1 MPRPT
6 PAKTAHPPRSVPP
19 PLRPYPSR
27 ATALADRTV
36 PAHFEPAPDDTSP
49 FDLPFPDSPFFEEK
63 ELEFIAAEAPATRP
77 LRRAP
82 EWAAAPDPSAAASRR
97 SVEPGTGSRRA
108 EREERRRRTLR
119 SKRRRITLLTALS
132 LGALVALGLVFG
144 GYVRPG
150 LLTVSSHS
158 SHGSARPSVG
168 ATAIGFELGE
178 KFTAGATGAVTGVTY
193 YALDKG
199 SGRHFA
205 SVWSASGQL
214 LGRTAMSTRAKG
226 WQTVTLAKPVQVAKG
241 TQYVVSFWSEGYQP
255 SNSAWPK
262 HTSHGTTMVSAAP
275 VYRAGPGFPDTA
287 GPYRDNPLSV
297 ALTPGSTPSATA
309 STPASSPSSST
320 SPSSSVPS
328 SSSSSPSSS
337 SAVVPVGGCVGNPS
351 GCGYPD
357 ASTTGVPAGTALR
370 SVPGQVSSGPGW
382 SFSGGTLSVT
392 GTGAVLQGL
401 AVNGSIDVS
410 ASNVVI
416 SKVRVVQT
424 GESWGIGLR
433 HTKNVTIQDSEIS
446 SPAASGGDRLLVGI
460 KDVYGDASGT
470 KVLRTDVW
478 HASTGVQIHAGL
490 IQDSYIHDPGYA
502 SGDHLNGITSNGS
515 FGETLTIEHNTVL
528 NSYGQTDAIS
538 LFEDFSVQANRVI
551 DNNLVA
557 GGGYTIYGGANP
569 GGKATSNIKI
579 TNNRF
584 SRMYFP
590 DGGSYGPYTAY
601 ASGSGNTWSGNVWD
615 DTGKAVN

>member
-1 MPRPT
+1 MPHLGSSPTMRRP
-6 PAKTAHPPRSVPP
+6 ARGAGLLFGVAVLAAGLA
-19 PLRPYPSR
+19 PLGPYP
-27 ATALADRTV
+27 A
-36 PAHFEPAPDDTSP
+36 
-49 FDLPFPDSPFFEEK
+49 
-63 ELEFIAAEAPATRP
+63 
-77 LRRAP
+77 
-82 EWAAAPDPSAAASRR
+82 PSAAAGSTAAGSTAAGSSAEATVRLDAAPAAATR
-97 SVEPGTGSRRA
+97 YTIFGTARQRVRTLHSTRTAQVGTIFVARRA
-108 EREERRRRTLR
+108 GRLESVRFYQAAGTRGRRTVAVY
-119 SKRRRITLLTALS
+119 SASGRRLAVASTSRGSSAAGWRQITLRTPVKLA
-132 LGALVALGLVFG
+132 
-144 GYVRPG
+144 
-150 LLTVSSHS
+150 
-158 SHGSARPSVG
+158 
-168 ATAIGFELGE
+168 
-178 KFTAGATGAVTGVTY
+178 AGATYIVTYANASHRYAYQASTFARGRVRATSTLVAVAGAVSSTGRVST
-193 YALDKG
+193 G
-199 SGRHFA
+199 SHR
-205 SVWSASGQL
+205 SANYL
-214 LGRTAMSTRAKG
+214 ID
-226 WQTVTLAKPVQVAKG
+226 VQF
-241 TQYVVSFWSEGYQP
+241 TP
-255 SNSAWPK
+255 TP
-262 HTSHGTTMVSAAP
+262 AP
-275 VYRAGPGFPDTA
+275 HAPAPR
-287 GPYRDNPLSV
+287 
-297 ALTPGSTPSATA
+297 A
-309 STPASSPSSST
+309 STPASEPAAPT
-320 SPSSSVPS
+320 APRPA
-328 SSSSSPSSS
+328 P
-337 SAVVPVGGCVGNPS
+337 AVVPVGGCVGNPS